1 MIPVYLVILIG
12 LVMFLVEGGAVLR
25 RRKSP
30 VTEIGTKEK
39 IASLIFLG
47 VSLIFIYLGVNMML
61 GESRPDPG
69 DTGRRLISSTL
80 SAKDVRYVSGRSITK
95 TLADGAD
102 ELKTGGTVE
111 YTDSLYN
118 KTRVSGND
126 VLEFNNDEGLEPGQ
140 VRIEKRLVKLRKD
153 MMFKYGIRY
162 VVVLPAG
169 QDSVIGK

>member
-1 MIPVYLVILIG
+1 M
-12 LVMFLVEGGAVLR
+12 
-25 RRKSP
+25 
-30 VTEIGTKEK
+30 
-39 IASLIFLG
+39 
-47 VSLIFIYLGVNMML
+47 
-61 GESRPDPG
+61 
-69 DTGRRLISSTL
+69 
-80 SAKDVRYVSGRSITK
+80 
-95 TLADGAD
+95 
-102 ELKTGGTVE
+102 E